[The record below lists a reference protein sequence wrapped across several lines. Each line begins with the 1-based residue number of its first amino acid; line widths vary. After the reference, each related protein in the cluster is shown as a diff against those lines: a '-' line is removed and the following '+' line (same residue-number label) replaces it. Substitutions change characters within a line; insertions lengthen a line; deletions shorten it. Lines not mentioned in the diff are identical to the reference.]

1 MSHPFDFDKAL
12 KALQSGQ
19 ALTGKDG
26 ILTPLI
32 RQLTE
37 VAALSAEPEAHL
49 AQDVEANRKNGSGKK
64 TIKAPTDTF
73 ELATPRDRN
82 GTFEPQL
89 VKMYQTK
96 LSDDIERKI
105 IRLFALGMS
114 YQNISREIEEL
125 YAFSVSTATIS
136 AVTDKVIPELKQ
148 WQQCPLEKV
157 YPFVWLDA
165 IHYKTR
171 EDGRYQSK
179 AVYTVLALNLEGK
192 KEVLGL
198 YLSESEGANFWL
210 SVLSDLQNRGEEDIL
225 IACVDRLTGFP
236 EAINSIYPQTEF
248 QLCVIH
254 QIRNSIKY
262 VASKHHK
269 AFMADLKPVYCG
281 VSKEAAE
288 TALDELEAKWGQQYP
303 VVLQSWRRKWE
314 NLSAYFR
321 YPANIRKV
329 IYTTNA
335 IESVHRQ
342 FRKLTKTKGAFPNE
356 NSLLKLLYLGL
367 MNSQEKWTMPIQS
380 WNLTLSQLAIYFEGR
395 LNTVKV
401 ALPQPGWRFS
411 CQWTHYPLP
420 E

>member
-1 MSHPFDFDKAL
+1 MTQPFDFDKAL
-12 KALQSGQ
+12 KALQEGQ

-32 RQLTE
+32 KQLTE
-37 VAALSAEPEAHL
+37 AALSAELDSHL
-49 AQDVEANRKNGSGKK
+49 LNDIEANRRNGATKK
-64 TIKAPTDTF
+64 TIKTPTGNF

-82 GTFEPQL
+82 GSFEPQL
-89 VKMYQTK
+89 VKKHQTT
-96 LSDDIERKI
+96 LSNEIEHKI
-105 IRLFALGMS
+105 TRLFALGMS
-114 YQNISREIEEL
+114 YTDISREIEDL
-125 YAFSVSTATIS
+125 YAFSVSAATIS

-148 WQQCPLEKV
+148 WQQRPLEAI
-157 YPFVWLDA
+157 YPFIWLDA
-165 IHYKTR
+165 IHYKVK
-171 EDGRYQSK
+171 EDGRYVSK

-192 KEVLGL
+192 KDVLGL

-210 SVLSDLQNRGEEDIL
+210 SVLTDLQNRGLKDIL
-225 IACVDRLTGFP
+225 IACVDGLTGFP
-236 EAINSIYPQTEF
+236 DAINSIYPQTEV

-269 AFMADLKPVYCG
+269 AFMADLKPVYRA

-288 TALDELEAKWGQQYP
+288 TALDELDAKWGQQYP
-303 VVLQSWRRKWE
+303 VVIQSWRRKWD

-321 YPANIRKV
+321 YPESIRKV

-367 MNSQEKWTMPIQS
+367 LNAQEKWTMPIQN
-380 WNLTLSQLAIYFEGR
+380 WNLALSQLSIYFEGR
-395 LNTVKV
+395 LDNVIT
-401 ALPQPGWRFS
+401 L
-411 CQWTHYPLP
+411 
-420 E
+420 